1 VRLPGV
7 TGMQTK
13 VLLRNVG
20 VPNSHEIETYVKQGG
35 YLALEKALKEYRP
48 QDVVQIVLD
57 SGLRGRGGA
66 GFPAGRKWMF
76 LPKGVYPRY
85 LVCNADEGE
94 PGTFKDRLLME
105 HDPHGVIE
113 GIMIASYACEV
124 EHAFIY
130 VRGEYDLSYKRLRRA
145 VDQAYEWGYLGK
157 NRRIAESGYHLE
169 LSILRGAGAYIC
181 GEETAL
187 LSSLEGKRGHPK
199 LKPPFPATEGLYRKP
214 TVINNVETL
223 FNVPFIVANGAAWYR
238 QWGTE
243 RSPGLKLFCVSGHVE
258 RPGTY
263 ELPLG
268 TPMRELIDD
277 VCGGPKD
284 GIPLKAIIPGGSSTP
299 MMPAKVALETNL
311 DYEAITEAGSML
323 GAGAVIAINE
333 ETCLVRVTERLA
345 LFYRHESCGKCI
357 PCREGTDW
365 MHKILRRIEHGQG
378 RMEDLDLLLDICDSI
393 AGKSFCPLGDAA
405 VGPVRSSIERF
416 RPEYEFHIREKRC
429 MAGSVRAGFA
439 DEPLRLPAVAVS
451 PGSLGTRLS

>member
-1 VRLPGV
+1 
-7 TGMQTK
+7 MQTK

-20 VPNSHEIETYVKQGG
+20 VPNSHEIETYLERGG
-35 YLALEKALKEYRP
+35 YRSLEKALKEHQP
-48 QDVVQIVLD
+48 SQVVEIVLN

-76 LPKGVYPRY
+76 LPKDTYPRY

-94 PGTFKDRLLME
+94 PGTFKDRVLME

-113 GIMIASYACEV
+113 GTIIASYACQV

-130 VRGEYDLSYKRLRRA
+130 IRGEYDLSYQRLQQA
-145 VDQAYEWGYLGK
+145 VDQAYARGYLGK
-157 NRRIAESGYHLE
+157 NILGSGYSLE
-169 LSILRGAGAYIC
+169 LSILRGAGAYVC

-199 LKPPFPATEGLYRKP
+199 LKPPFPAAEGLYRKP

-223 FNVPFIVANGAAWYR
+223 FNVPFIIEHGADWYK

-268 TPMRELIDD
+268 TPMRTLIEDL
-277 VCGGPKD
+277 CGGPKD

-299 MMPAKVALETNL
+299 MLYADAAMDVAL
-311 DYEAITEAGSML
+311 DYEAIFEAGSML
-323 GAGAVIAINE
+323 GSGAVIALNE
-333 ETCLVRVTERLA
+333 KTCIVRAALRLA
-345 LFYRHESCGKCI
+345 EFYKHESCGKCI

-365 MHKILRRIEHGQG
+365 MVRILHRIEHGQG
-378 RMEDLDLLLDICDSI
+378 RMEDLDLLLDICKNI
-393 AGKSFCPLGDAA
+393 NGRSFCPLGDAA
-405 VGPVRSSIERF
+405 VGPVQSSIQRF
-416 RPEYEFHIREKRC
+416 REEYEFHIREKRC
-429 MAGSVRAGFA
+429 MVDGA
-439 DEPLRLPAVAVS
+439 
-451 PGSLGTRLS
+451 

>member
-1 VRLPGV
+1 
-7 TGMQTK
+7 M
-13 VLLRNVG
+13 
-20 VPNSHEIETYVKQGG
+20 PNSHEIETYIGRGG
-35 YLALEKALKEYRP
+35 YQALDSALKEHEP
-48 QDVVQIVLD
+48 AEVVEIVLN

-94 PGTFKDRLLME
+94 PGTFKDRVLME

-113 GIMIASYACEV
+113 GIVISSYACEV

-130 VRGEYDLSYKRLRRA
+130 IRGEYDLSYQRLRQA
-145 VDQAYEWGYLGK
+145 VDQAYQWGFLGS
-157 NRRIAESGYHLE
+157 NIRGSDYSLE

-187 LSSLEGKRGHPK
+187 LSSLEGWRGHPK
-199 LKPPFPATEGLYRKP
+199 LKPPFPAAEGLYRKP

-223 FNVPFIVANGAAWYR
+223 FNVPFIVAEGAEWYR

-263 ELPLG
+263 ELPMA
-268 TPMRELIDD
+268 TPMRDLIYD
-277 VCGGPKD
+277 VCGGPKA

-299 MMPAKVALETNL
+299 MMTAETALETTL
-311 DYEAITEAGSML
+311 DYESIFEAGSML
-323 GAGAVIAINE
+323 GCGAVIAINE
-333 ETCLVRVTERLA
+333 QTCIVQVTERLA
-345 LFYRHESCGKCI
+345 AFYKHESCGKCI

-365 MHKILRRIEHGQG
+365 MYKILRRIERGRG
-378 RMEDLDLLLDICDSI
+378 RMEDLDLLLDICDNIS
-393 AGKSFCPLGDAA
+393 GKSFCPLGDAA
-405 VGPVRSSIERF
+405 VGPAQSSVERF
-416 RPEYEFHIREKRC
+416 REEYEFHIREKRC
-429 MAGSVRAGFA
+429 MVGS
-439 DEPLRLPAVAVS
+439 
-451 PGSLGTRLS
+451 